1 MIQSYYPFLAFD
13 QASATQWQNGLTM
26 KRILLVLTHGNERTM
41 QDQNHNSDA
50 NFVGEKTAAQS
61 VPDEKRSSKLL
72 QDPLSQNNLDI
83 CWSREPDQWYEPRSS
98 SPDRLARICDI
109 P

>member
-1 MIQSYYPFLAFD
+1 
-13 QASATQWQNGLTM
+13 M
-26 KRILLVLTHGNERTM
+26 KGILLVLTHGNEQTM

-72 QDPLSQNNLDI
+72 QDPLSQK
-83 CWSREPDQWYEPRSS
+83 SRHLLEQRARSVV
-98 SPDRLARICDI
+98 RAKIQLTGQTC
-109 P
+109 